1 MRVVLCILGCLAAFT
16 DSTARW
22 TPQKM
27 SVNIARCYLGNTIAL
42 VKNLALTII
51 TTIIIIDSFESTEK
65 GSRILNVGPA

>member
-1 MRVVLCILGCLAAFT
+1 MHLGVFSSIHGLYCKM
-16 DSTARW
+16 D
-22 TPQKM
+22 PPKM